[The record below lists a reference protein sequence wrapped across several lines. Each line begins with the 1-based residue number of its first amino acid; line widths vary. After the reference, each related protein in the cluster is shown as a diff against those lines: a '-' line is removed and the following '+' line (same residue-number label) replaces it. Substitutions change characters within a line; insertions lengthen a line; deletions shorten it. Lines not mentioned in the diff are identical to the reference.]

1 MLCQNVTFKI
11 KQQMLNV
18 MCFRDIPG
26 LFVNHRHLPPQK
38 FSPPKKLISL
48 GKKPFYVGTLL

>member
-1 MLCQNVTFKI
+1 MICQNITFET

-26 LFVNHRHLPPQK
+26 LFVNHRHLPPK
-38 FSPPKKLISL
+38 NSHFPKS
-48 GKKPFYVGTLL
+48 